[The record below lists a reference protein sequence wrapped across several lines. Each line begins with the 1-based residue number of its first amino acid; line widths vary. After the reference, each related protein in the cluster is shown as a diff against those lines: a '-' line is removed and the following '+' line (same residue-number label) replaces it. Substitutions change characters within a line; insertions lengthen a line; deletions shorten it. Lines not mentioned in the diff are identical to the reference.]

1 MKINT
6 NNYGQQAVNET
17 IACRLHERLGW
28 QNYIPYEIE
37 MIRINGEELP
47 CCLTP
52 SFTSPDTELVSA
64 YQLIKN
70 YKIPNDQSEYEAI
83 IHVAA
88 QNGMEEG
95 QVRAQLEYMI
105 LTDFILSNTDRHY
118 NNFGFLYSSQEHR
131 LIKWHLHMTPETVF
145 FMIKT
150 SYLLT
155 LIYLISELILSVK
168 KKLICLL
175 T

>member
-88 QNGMEEG
+88 QNGMG
-95 QVRAQLEYMI
+95 RRPGSGSA
-105 LTDFILSNTDRHY
+105 
-118 NNFGFLYSSQEHR
+118 
-131 LIKWHLHMTPETVF
+131 
-145 FMIKT
+145 
-150 SYLLT
+150 
-155 LIYLISELILSVK
+155 
-168 KKLICLL
+168 
-175 T
+175 